1 MNPTRLIRSAV
12 TLVVALA
19 LAVVVWNVTDT
30 VITQAV
36 SSDWPRAN
44 GYVRHSQVVASDANP
59 FIDDLELDYTY
70 QVGTDWVVGDRLT
83 FYGRGLSMLLRVGGS
98 ADAMAEE
105 FSNGTPIEVAYDPTN
120 PRRAV
125 LIPGITATEFG
136 AAAFVILGIGG
147 VAIGMFMHGMSL
159 LLAELREQPAA
170 TAGSISESKRPLQR
184 AA

>member
-1 MNPTRLIRSAV
+1 MNPMRLTRAV
-12 TLVVALA
+12 VSMLVAIALG
-19 LAVVVWNVTDT
+19 VVVWNVTDT

-44 GYVRHSQVVASDANP
+44 GYVRHAQVVASDANP

-70 QVGTDWVVGDRLT
+70 QIGTDWKVGDRLT
-83 FYGRGLSMLLRVGGS
+83 FYGKNLSMLLRVGGS
-98 ADAMAEE
+98 AETMAQEYA
-105 FSNGTPIEVAYDPTN
+105 NGTPIQVAYDPNN

-136 AAAFVILGIGG
+136 AAALLILGVGG
-147 VAIGMFMHGMSL
+147 VAIGMFTHGFSMLSG
-159 LLAELREQPAA
+159 ELNQNPPAG
-170 TAGSISESKRPLQR
+170 TISRDAPARMER